1 MDEEIKKLAEKNL
14 QLTEEIHAMVKKIKS
29 YLAFQRLVSIFYLI
43 MIIGPIIFGIIYLPP
58 LLNSLIGQYK
68 DILGTQSIDID
79 SIENLIKGAS
89 SNLKLE

>member
-43 MIIGPIIFGIIYLPP
+43 MIIGPIIFGIIYLSP